1 MVPATNNG
9 NMGTNG
15 RFNNDFGVHPNF
27 WNFLWGVKE
36 VMSKTD
42 TDIRQLLYAS
52 ITPSTSP
59 LYNNLKVKREQ
70 LKANLKAE
78 LISLE
83 DYLAAVGAIS
93 LHTGRRKVEDEGDV
107 PEMEPGRFSQRRL
120 RLH

>member
-1 MVPATNNG
+1 MLMVPATNNG
-9 NMGTNG
+9 NDNTNG

-27 WNFLWGVKE
+27 WNFLWGVKD
-36 VMSKTD
+36 VMSKAD
-42 TDIRQLLYAS
+42 TDIRQLLYSS

-83 DYLAAVGAIS
+83 DYLAAVAAIPCT
-93 LHTGRRKVEDEGDV
+93 LEEGRWRMRVMFLRWSQEDSAKDD
-107 PEMEPGRFSQRRL
+107 
-120 RLH
+120 